1 LEEQKDMS
9 DRNPQRA
16 QLSPAKQ
23 ALLEQRLRGA
33 FAGLVQGNR
42 IPKRP
47 AQAPS
52 PLSFSQQRL
61 WFLDLLQGESSQYNN
76 IIAQRLTGNLN
87 MAVLEQCIQEIIR
100 RHEPLRAS
108 FEVSEGQPVQR
119 IAPVLL
125 VPVPVLDLCNIP
137 ESARREEVLQSLAHE
152 YTGIPF
158 DLAMG
163 PLLRF
168 TVMRLAEN
176 EHVLLVVIHHIISD
190 GWSLSVF
197 WKEFVT
203 LYDAFSSGQPSPLEE
218 LPIQYADYAAWQ
230 RSMLADE
237 NLERQLGYWREQL
250 TGVPT
255 ILELPTDHRR
265 PAKQSF
271 RGARY
276 PLVLGEMLTT
286 RLREFAQQEGLT
298 PFMVLLAAYATLLYR
313 YTSQSDFLVG
323 TPIAGRTQPETEP
336 LIGFFVN
343 TLVLRMDLSG
353 DPSFRTLLKRVNAV
367 AAGAYAH
374 QEAPFEK
381 IVEALQPERTLS
393 HNPLFQVSF
402 AYENV
407 LTFTS
412 SPANLIAS
420 PMTVDNGTSK
430 FDLSLELMETDG
442 NLWGS
447 FEYSSDLFA
456 EDTIARMGGHF
467 QTLLEGIV
475 AHPDHHLSQL
485 PMLTEQERRRLTAPS
500 AGANLHPLG
509 IREEAAVGSACFH
522 RLFEAQVKQTPAA
535 LAAIDGCRQFTYQEL
550 NTHAN
555 QLAHYLRELGVGPEA
570 HVGLCMERSLDLIVG
585 ILGILKAGGCYVPL
599 DPGYPRERLAF
610 LVEDAHISLVLCQ
623 KRLRERLSGMAQR
636 LVFVDDEWDKIAKH
650 SQENL
655 AGGATGN
662 NLAYVI
668 YTSGST
674 GKPKGVMVT
683 HRGLSNYLLW
693 SIHAYQIDQGRGAPV
708 HSAITFDLTITSL
721 FAPLLCG
728 RTVILVPEEE
738 AEAFPLH
745 NVLREGGWSFVK
757 LTPAHLELV
766 ANWLSPEDAAAMT
779 ARLIVGGE
787 ALTGEALAYWRA
799 HAPQTL
805 IVNEYGPTEAV
816 VGCCV
821 FEQAAGEILPGPVP
835 IGRPVANMQLYVLDR
850 DLCLAPIGVPGEIYI
865 GGVGVAR
872 GYLDRPDL
880 TAERFIPHPFA
891 SEPGARLYK
900 TGDLARYRASGDIE
914 YLGRN
919 DHQLKIRGFRIEPG
933 EIEAALASHPAV
945 RETLVVARED
955 GARDKRLVAYLVPSA
970 QQERPT
976 SRSLRHHLQA
986 LLPEYMIPAAFVW
999 LDEMPLTAHGKIDR
1013 AALPAPEQDRPEQEA
1028 PFVAPATQIETI
1040 VAEVWTEI
1048 LGIDRV
1054 GALDNFFVLGGDS
1067 IRSVRVVSLLK
1078 QRGLSCSL
1086 PQLFQ
1091 HQTVRELAQA
1101 LVWEEPVVLAS
1112 RPDQPF
1118 ALIDAQDMQKL
1129 PAGLDDAYPATK
1141 LQLGMLFH
1149 SAYEHDSA
1157 LYHNVIS
1164 LHLQARFDQSSLEQA
1179 LQVVADWH
1187 PVLRTS
1193 FDVSRYHEPLQL
1205 VHRTVTIPLH
1215 VDDLRH
1221 LPVEEQDQHI
1231 RGWLQQE
1238 RNRQFNWAQPP
1249 LLRFHIHRRTGESFQ
1264 LTLTNHHAILDGWS
1278 VAALLTEVLRVYVA
1292 VQEGQK
1298 TEAASA
1304 PAPATRFRDF
1314 VALERETMASESAR
1328 RYWQEKLREPHIM
1341 KLPRWSAR
1349 QQTAEPQRRQEI
1361 HTALSQDVAHGLRRL
1376 ARQANVPLKSVLLA
1390 AHLKVMSVLGGE
1402 TDVLTGLAS
1411 SGRPEGVDS
1420 ERVLGLFLN
1429 SVPFRQKLSGGSW
1442 IDLVQ
1447 ETFKHEQELLPFQRY
1462 PFAQLQLEHGG
1473 QHLFETLFNYTHFH
1487 VYQGL
1492 QGLPLKI
1499 LDTYEFAEVDFALTT
1514 TIDLDVATSELRL
1527 VLQYNPAA
1535 FSEKQMQA
1543 TASYYISALK
1553 LMAQAPTKRY
1563 EVQSLLSLA
1572 EEQQL
1577 LVEWNA
1583 TATNYPRN
1591 QCVHQLFEQQV
1602 VLTPEA
1608 IAVAF
1613 EDQLLTYQTVNMRAN
1628 QLAHH
1633 LQQLG
1638 VGPEVHVG
1646 LCLERSL
1653 DLVIALLAILKAG
1666 GVYVPLDPR
1675 YPQERLA
1682 FMLTDAQISVLLT
1695 QSALR
1700 GKLPPGDATVI
1711 CLDKDWQQ
1719 ISLQPI
1725 NNLDSRTVAKNLAY
1739 ITYTS
1744 GSTGRPKGVCVAH
1757 QAVVRLVK
1765 ATSYVQFTAKERF
1778 LQFAPI
1784 SFDAATFE
1792 IWGSLLNGGVL
1803 VVPPPS
1809 ELSLDELGKFLKH
1822 AQITTLWL
1830 TAGLFHLMVEE
1841 HLDSLEQIHQ
1851 LLAGGDVLSVSHV
1864 RRVLHQFKGCRLVN
1878 GYGPTE
1884 STTFACCYSVDDS
1897 ARFVETVPI
1906 GKPIANTQV
1915 YVLDGNL
1922 QLVPVG
1928 VVGELYIGGAGLARG
1943 YLQRPELTAER
1954 FIPHPFSKEPG
1965 ARLYRTGDLVRYRPD
1980 GAIEFLGRK
1989 DRQVKIRGFR
1999 VEVGEIES
2007 ILNRHPEVREAI
2019 VLAREML
2026 SGEKRLVAYVVP
2038 HQQPEPAIQNLRS
2051 FLKER
2056 LPEYM
2061 MPATFVVLD
2070 ALPLTPNGKVDYQVL
2085 PEPEWSGSEH
2095 EDAYVAPRTPLEE
2108 KLAAIWAELFK
2119 LALVG
2124 VNDNFFELGGHSL
2137 LAMQVATRVRNT
2149 LGFNL
2154 PLRMLFEAPTIARLA
2169 EALERYKATPGQ
2181 SGAPARLRQPI
2192 GRASINQGDASFS
2205 GQDG

>member
-1 LEEQKDMS
+1 MS
-9 DRNPQRA
+9 DRNTQHG

-33 FAGLVQGNR
+33 FAGMAQGNR

-61 WFLDLLQGESSQYNN
+61 WFLDLLQGESGQYNN
-76 IIAQRLTGNLN
+76 TIAQRLTGDLN
-87 MAVLEQCIQEIIR
+87 MAALEQCIQEIIR
-100 RHEPLRAS
+100 RHESLRAS
-108 FEVSEGQPVQR
+108 FEATEGQPVQR
-119 IAPVLL
+119 IAPVLQ
-125 VPVPVLDLCNIP
+125 VPVQHLDLSSIP
-137 ESARREEVLQSLAHE
+137 QSARREETLQSLARE
-152 YTGIPF
+152 YTGTPF
-158 DLAMG
+158 DLATG

-168 TVMRLAEN
+168 AVMRLAKN

-197 WKEFVT
+197 WKEFVV
-203 LYDAFSSGQPSPLEE
+203 LYDAFSSGQPSPIEE

-230 RSMLADE
+230 RSMLVNE
-237 NLERQLGYWREQL
+237 NLAQQLGYWREQL
-250 TGVPT
+250 AGAPT
-255 ILELPTDHRR
+255 VLEFPTDHRR

-276 PLVLGEMLTT
+276 PLFLGETLTT
-286 RLREFAQQEGLT
+286 RLRGFAQQEGLT
-298 PFMVLLAAYATLLYR
+298 PFMILLSAYATLLYR
-313 YTSQSDFLVG
+313 YTGQKDFLIG
-323 TPIAGRTQPETEP
+323 TPIAGRTQPDTEP

-353 DPSFRTLLKRVNAV
+353 DPSFLSLLKRVNAV

-374 QEAPFEK
+374 QETPFEK

-407 LTFTS
+407 LTFAS
-412 SPANLIAS
+412 SPANLSAS
-420 PMTVDNGTSK
+420 PMTIDNGTSK

-447 FEYSSDLFA
+447 FEYSTDLFEA
-456 EDTIARMGGHF
+456 DTVAGIATHF

-475 AHPDHHLSQL
+475 AHPGHRLSQL
-485 PMLTEQERRRLTAPS
+485 PLLTEQERRQLTAPS
-500 AGANLHPLG
+500 GGANLYPLVAQT
-509 IREEAAVGSACFH
+509 ETVESTCFH
-522 RLFEAQVKQTPAA
+522 RLFEAQVQQTPAA
-535 LAAIDGCRQFTYQEL
+535 LAASAGHRQFTYQEL
-550 NTHAN
+550 NERAN
-555 QLAHYLRELGVGPEA
+555 QLAHYLRELGIGPEVR
-570 HVGLCMERSLDLIVG
+570 VGLSMGRSLDLIVG
-585 ILGILKAGGCYVPL
+585 IIGILKAGGCYVPL
-599 DPGYPRERLAF
+599 DPGYPRERIAF
-610 LVEDAHISLVLCQ
+610 LVEDAHLSLVLCQ
-623 KRLRERLSGMAQR
+623 ERLRARLSGAAQR
-636 LVFVDDEWDKIAKH
+636 LVCVDSEWERIAQH

-655 AGGATGN
+655 VGGTTGD

-693 SIHAYQIDQGRGAPV
+693 SKNAYQVDKGHGAPV
-708 HSAITFDLTITSL
+708 HSAITFDLTVTSL
-721 FAPLLCG
+721 FTPLLCG
-728 RTVILVPEEE
+728 RTVILVIEEG
-738 AEAFPLH
+738 AEAFPLR
-745 NVLREGGWSFVK
+745 NVLGEGGLSFVK

-766 ANWLSPEDAAAMT
+766 ANGLPPENAAGMT

-805 IVNEYGPTEAV
+805 VVNEYGPTETV

-835 IGRPVANMQLYVLDR
+835 IGRPIANMQLYVLDR

-880 TAERFIPHPFA
+880 TAERFIPHPFS

-900 TGDLARYRASGDIE
+900 TGDLARYRANGDIE

-919 DHQLKIRGFRIEPG
+919 DHQIKMRGFRIEPG

-945 RETLVVARED
+945 RENLIVARED
-955 GARDKRLVAYLVPSA
+955 GAGDKRLVAYLVPSA
-970 QQERPT
+970 QQEKPT
-976 SRSLRHHLQA
+976 SMSLHHHLQA
-986 LLPEYMIPAAFVW
+986 LLPEYMIPAVFVW

-1013 AALPAPEQDRPEQEA
+1013 AALPSPELDRPAQEV

-1040 VAEVWTEI
+1040 VAEVWAEV
-1048 LGIDRV
+1048 LGIDHV
-1054 GALDNFFVLGGDS
+1054 GSLDNFFALGGDS
-1067 IRSVRVVSLLK
+1067 IRSVRAVALLK
-1078 QRGLSCSL
+1078 RRGLSCSL

-1091 HQTVRELAQA
+1091 HQTVRELAQT
-1101 LVWEEPVVLAS
+1101 LEWEEPAALAS
-1112 RPDQPF
+1112 RPDHPF
-1118 ALIDAQDMQKL
+1118 ALIDARDVQKL
-1129 PAGLDDAYPATK
+1129 PAGLEDAYPATK
-1141 LQLGMLFH
+1141 LQLGMLFY

-1164 LHLQARFDQSSLEQA
+1164 QHLQARFDQPSLDQA
-1179 LQVVADWH
+1179 LQLIAARH
-1187 PVLRTS
+1187 PMLRTS
-1193 FDVSRYHEPLQL
+1193 FDVSAYREPLQL
-1205 VHRTVTIPLH
+1205 VHRTVSIPLSI
-1215 VDDLRH
+1215 DDLRH
-1221 LPVEEQDQHI
+1221 FSAEEQEQHI
-1231 RGWLQQE
+1231 HTWLQQE

-1249 LLRFHIHRRTGESFQ
+1249 LLRFHVHRRAEASFQ

-1292 VQEGQK
+1292 VQEGQ
-1298 TEAASA
+1298 EEVVDRL

-1314 VALERETMASESAR
+1314 VALERETIASESTQ
-1328 RYWQEKLREPHIM
+1328 RYWQEKLREPHVM
-1341 KLPRWSAR
+1341 KLPRWSAH

-1361 HTALSQDVAHGLRRL
+1361 YTTLSQDVVHGLRQL
-1376 ARQANVPLKSVLLA
+1376 ARQTNVPFKNVLLA

-1402 TDVLTGLAS
+1402 VDVLTGLAS
-1411 SGRPEGVDS
+1411 SGRPEGLDS

-1429 SVPFRQKLSGGSW
+1429 SVPFRQKLVGGSW
-1442 IDLVQ
+1442 MDLVQ
-1447 ETFKHEQELLPFQRY
+1447 EIFKHEQELLPFQRY

-1473 QHLFETLFNYTHFH
+1473 QPLFETLFNYTHFH
-1487 VYQGL
+1487 VYQEL
-1492 QGLPLKI
+1492 HDLPLKI

-1514 TIDLDVATSELRL
+1514 TFDLDVATSELRL
-1527 VLQYNPAA
+1527 ILQYNPAA
-1535 FSEKQMQA
+1535 FSQEQVQA
-1543 TASYYISALK
+1543 AADYYISALK
-1553 LMAQAPTKRY
+1553 LMAQAPTERY
-1563 EVQSLLSLA
+1563 EVQSLLSPT

-1602 VLTPEA
+1602 ELMPEA
-1608 IAVAF
+1608 VAVTF
-1613 EDQLLTYQTVNMRAN
+1613 EDQLLTYQTLNKRAN

-1633 LQQLG
+1633 LQQSG
-1638 VGPEVHVG
+1638 VSSEVRVG
-1646 LCLERSL
+1646 LCLERSV

-1666 GVYVPLDPR
+1666 GVYVPLDPN

-1682 FMLTDAQISVLLT
+1682 FMLADAQVSVLLT
-1695 QSALR
+1695 QSDLHAQ
-1700 GKLPPGDATVI
+1700 LPPSDARVI
-1711 CLDKDWQQ
+1711 CLDRDWQQ
-1719 ISLQPI
+1719 ITEQPVG
-1725 NNLDSRTVAKNLAY
+1725 NLNSRVVAENLAY
-1739 ITYTS
+1739 IIYTS
-1744 GSTGRPKGVCVAH
+1744 GSTGRPKGVCVTH

-1765 ATSYVQFTAKERF
+1765 ATSYVQFTANERF

-1792 IWGSLLNGGVL
+1792 IWGSLLNGAVL

-1809 ELSLDELGKFLKH
+1809 ELSLDELSTLLKQ

-1830 TAGLFHLMVEE
+1830 TAGLFHLMVDE

-1851 LLAGGDVLSVSHV
+1851 LLAGGDVLWVSHV
-1864 RRVLHQFKGCRLVN
+1864 RRVLQHLKGCRLVN

-1897 ARFVETVPI
+1897 AQFDETVPI
-1906 GKPIANTQV
+1906 GRPIANTQV
-1915 YVLDGNL
+1915 YVLDRNL

-1943 YLQRPELTAER
+1943 YLNHSDLTAER
-1954 FIPHPFSKEPG
+1954 FIPHPFGTEPG
-1965 ARLYRTGDLVRYRPD
+1965 ARLYKTGDLVRYRAE
-1980 GAIEFLGRK
+1980 GAVEFLGRK

-2007 ILNRHPEVREAI
+2007 TLNQHPEIREAI
-2019 VLAREML
+2019 VVVREMPP
-2026 SGEKRLVAYVVP
+2026 GEKRLVAYVVP
-2038 HQQPEPAIQNLRS
+2038 DQQPEPAIQSLRS
-2051 FLKER
+2051 FLKEH

-2061 MPATFVVLD
+2061 MPGTFVVLD
-2070 ALPLTPNGKVDYQVL
+2070 ALPLTPNGKVDYQAL
-2085 PEPEWSGSEH
+2085 PEPEWSESEN
-2095 EDAYVAPRTPLEE
+2095 EDDYVAPRTPLEE
-2108 KLAAIWAELFK
+2108 KLTAIWAELFK
-2119 LALVG
+2119 VSSVG

-2154 PLRMLFEAPTIARLA
+2154 PLRILFESPTVARLA
-2169 EALERYKATPGQ
+2169 EALEKYKAAPGQ
-2181 SGAPARLRQPI
+2181 PGAHTRLGQPI
-2192 GRASINQGDASFS
+2192 GRASINQGGTSS
-2205 GQDG
+2205 SEQDS